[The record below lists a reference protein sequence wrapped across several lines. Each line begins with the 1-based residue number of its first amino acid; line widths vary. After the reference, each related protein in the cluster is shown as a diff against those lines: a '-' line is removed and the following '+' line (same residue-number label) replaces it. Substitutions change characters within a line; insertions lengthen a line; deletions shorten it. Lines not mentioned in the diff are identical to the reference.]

1 MRNHSRTRRSTAVF
15 VAAIAAALAAT
26 FGLTSCSSTG
36 AGSTTS
42 VVRIAAASDLVFAL
56 PELQE
61 LVQKE
66 HPEIDMRI
74 TYGSSGQFVQQISNG
89 APFDLYLS
97 ADVQYAR
104 DLIDAGLARED
115 ALFIYALGRL
125 AVWTTREDLTMPLD
139 VAALAQP
146 GIAKVAIANPRHAP
160 YGRAAISALDR
171 AGVLAAV
178 EPRLVLG
185 ENVAQAAEFVATGA
199 ADAGIVALSLLF
211 SGALSDQGTWR
222 EVPID
227 EHDRIEQGGVVLT
240 NAIDTEAAAA
250 VGTVMQSPAGKEILR
265 SYGFYEE
272 G

>member
-1 MRNHSRTRRSTAVF
+1 MRNHSRTPRTTFIVTSII
-15 VAAIAAALAAT
+15 VAAIAAT
-26 FGLTSCSSTG
+26 FTLTSCSSTG
-36 AGSTTS
+36 ANSGTS

-61 LVQKE
+61 LVRQE
-66 HPEIDMRI
+66 HPEIQMRF

-125 AVWTTREDLTMPLD
+125 AVWTTRDDLSTPLD
-139 VAALAQP
+139 VASLAQP
-146 GIAKVAIANPRHAP
+146 DIAKVAIANPRHAP

-227 EHDRIEQGGVVLT
+227 AHDRIEQGGVVLT
-240 NAIDTEAAAA
+240 NAIDRDAATA
-250 VGTVMQSPAGKEILR
+250 VAEVMQSPAGKEILR